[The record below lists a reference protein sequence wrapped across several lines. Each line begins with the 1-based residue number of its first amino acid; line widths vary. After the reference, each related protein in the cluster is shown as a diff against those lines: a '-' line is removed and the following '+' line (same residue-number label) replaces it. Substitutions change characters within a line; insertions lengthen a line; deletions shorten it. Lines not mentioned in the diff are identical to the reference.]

1 MADTP
6 SRGLVRRLEEQRL
19 EKVEQG
25 EGVEMAWLVSRL
37 DGAEGYEMRRFRIKP
52 GGKLPRHM
60 HPEIEHEQYV
70 LKGRMRVGIG
80 DREYEVKAGD
90 AIYIPAGTFHW
101 YVNDGD
107 EDVEFICV
115 VPKKDRYETVYG

>member
-1 MADTP
+1 M
-6 SRGLVRRLEEQRL
+6 GGVVRKSEEQRFA
-19 EKVEQG
+19 EVEQG
-25 EGVEMAWLVSRL
+25 EGVEMTWLVSRD
-37 DGAEGYEMRRFRIKP
+37 DGASGFEMRKFRIKP
-52 GGKLPRHM
+52 GGRLPKHM

-70 LKGRMRVGIG
+70 LKGRMRIGLG

-90 AIYIPAGTFHW
+90 AIFIPAGTFHW